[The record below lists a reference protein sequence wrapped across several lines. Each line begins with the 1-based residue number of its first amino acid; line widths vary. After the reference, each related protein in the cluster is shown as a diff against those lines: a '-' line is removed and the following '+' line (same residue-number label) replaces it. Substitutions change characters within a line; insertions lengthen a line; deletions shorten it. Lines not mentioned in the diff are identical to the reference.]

1 MRDLIAEIAASPYAS
16 GLFPAASMDAVLVGR
31 IPNFPCNEPHLRIW
45 YNYITRQV
53 TFTYFVEPFS
63 NQRWEVKVPVGR
75 AYAHFQHLML
85 RRLRWFRDRGHG
97 SNTSLER
104 TRDR

>member
-1 MRDLIAEIAASPYAS
+1 MQRFIAEIAASPFSS

-31 IPNFPCNEPHLRIW
+31 IENFPVNEPHLRLW

-53 TFTYFVEPFS
+53 TFTYFSDTYAP
-63 NQRWEVKVPVGR
+63 RWETKVPVAR
-75 AYAHFQHLML
+75 AFEHFRHLMV
-85 RRLRWFRDRGHG
+85 RRLRWYRDRGHG